1 MSRLPPLDAEKL
13 SPEQKR
19 VYDQIAGKRK
29 TVRGPFPM
37 WLRNP
42 KLAEHANQFGIAL
55 RDHSTIGRR
64 IFELCVIT
72 VCRAWSVQYAWSSH
86 APQAE
91 LQGIA
96 PEIVEAIRENRTPD
110 FKKADERVAYEVATE
125 IMATKELSQAE
136 LRQGDRAVRR
146 ARHRGVDQH
155 HRLLRHGRDF
165 PEELRRAD
173 ADRQHTTEIREE
185 TVARFEPVTV

>member
-1 MSRLPPLDAEKL
+1 MPPLDVEKL
-13 SPEQKR
+13 TPEQKR

-42 KLAEHANQFGIAL
+42 RLAEHANQFGVAL

-72 VCRAWSVQYAWSSH
+72 VCRAGSVQYAWSSH

-96 PEIVEAIRENRTPD
+96 PEIVAAIRENRKPD
-110 FKKADERVAYEVATE
+110 FKHDDERVAFEVASE
-125 IMATKELSQAE
+125 IMKTTALSQAGYDKALAQFGEQGTVE
-136 LRQGDRAVRR
+136 LISTIGYYAMVGIFLKSFDVPTPD
-146 ARHRGVDQH
+146 GSTP
-155 HRLLRHGRDF
+155 LK
-165 PEELRRAD
+165 
-173 ADRQHTTEIREE
+173 
-185 TVARFEPVTV
+185 

>member
-1 MSRLPPLDAEKL
+1 MSRLPPLEADKMSA
-13 SPEQKR
+13 EQKR

-42 KLAEHANQFGIAL
+42 KLAEHANQFGVVL

-91 LQGIA
+91 LAGIA
-96 PEIVEAIRENRTPD
+96 PEIIAAIRENRTPD
-110 FKKADERVAYEVATE
+110 FKQADERIAYEAASE
-125 IMATKELSQAE
+125 IMATKELSQATYDKAIAQFGEQGTVE
-136 LRQGDRAVRR
+136 LISTIGYYAMVGIFLKSF
-146 ARHRGVDQH
+146 GVQTPDGSTP
-155 HRLLRHGRDF
+155 LK
-165 PEELRRAD
+165 
-173 ADRQHTTEIREE
+173 
-185 TVARFEPVTV
+185 

>member
-1 MSRLPPLDAEKL
+1 MSRLPPLDADKL

-19 VYDQIAGKRK
+19 VFDQIAGNRK

-91 LQGIA
+91 LAGVSPEVIA
-96 PEIVEAIRENRTPD
+96 AIQQNRTPNFTRD
-110 FKKADERVAYEVATE
+110 DERVAYTVANE
-125 IMATKELSQAE
+125 IMATKELSKETYDMAIGQFGDQGTVE
-136 LRQGDRAVRR
+136 LISTVGYYAMVGIFLKSFDVPTPTGDKP
-146 ARHRGVDQH
+146 
-155 HRLLRHGRDF
+155 LK
-165 PEELRRAD
+165 
-173 ADRQHTTEIREE
+173 
-185 TVARFEPVTV
+185 

>member
-1 MSRLPPLDAEKL
+1 MSRMPLLDAENM

-42 KLAEHANQFGIAL
+42 KLAEHANQFGVAL

-64 IFELCVIT
+64 IFELAVIT
-72 VCRAWSVQYAWSSH
+72 VCRAESVQYAWSSH

-91 LQGIA
+91 LAGIA
-96 PEIVEAIRENRTPD
+96 PEVVAAIRDNRTPD
-110 FKKADERVAYEVATE
+110 FKQADERVAYEVAKE
-125 IMATKELSQAE
+125 IMATRELSRPLMIGPSRSSASK
-136 LRQGDRAVRR
+136 
-146 ARHRGVDQH
+146 
-155 HRLLRHGRDF
+155 
-165 PEELRRAD
+165 
-173 ADRQHTTEIREE
+173 
-185 TVARFEPVTV
+185 EPWS

>member
-1 MSRLPPLDAEKL
+1 MSRLPPLAADKL
-13 SPEQKR
+13 SPEQRR
-19 VYDQIAGKRK
+19 VYDQIAGNRK

-72 VCRAWSVQYAWSSH
+72 VCRAGSVPYAWSSH

-96 PEIVEAIRENRTPD
+96 PEIVEAIRQNRRPEFERD
-110 FKKADERVAYEVATE
+110 DERVAYEVASE
-125 IMATKELSQAE
+125 IMATKELSRA
-136 LRQGDRAVRR
+136 GYDRAIAQFGEQGTV
-146 ARHRGVDQH
+146 
-155 HRLLRHGRDF
+155 
-165 PEELRRAD
+165 EL
-173 ADRQHTTEIREE
+173 IS
-185 TVARFEPVTV
+185 TVGYYAMVGIFLKSFDVPAPNGERPFA

>member
-1 MSRLPPLDAEKL
+1 MSRMPPLAMDAL
-13 SPEQKR
+13 TPEQKR

-42 KLAEHANQFGIAL
+42 KLAEHANQFGVAL
-55 RDHSTIGRR
+55 RDHSAIGRR

-91 LQGIA
+91 KAGIA
-96 PEIVEAIRENRTPD
+96 PEIVAAIRDNRLPPFQKD
-110 FKKADERVAYEVATE
+110 DERIAYEVATE
-125 IMATKELSQAE
+125 IMKTQALSQPTYDKAVMQFGEQGIVE
-136 LRQGDRAVRR
+136 LISTIGYYAMVGIFLKSFDVRPPD
-146 ARHRGVDQH
+146 GSTP
-155 HRLLRHGRDF
+155 LK
-165 PEELRRAD
+165 
-173 ADRQHTTEIREE
+173 
-185 TVARFEPVTV
+185 

>member
-1 MSRLPPLDAEKL
+1 MSRVPPLDVDAL

-19 VYDQIAGKRK
+19 VYDQIAGKRQ
-29 TVRGPFPM
+29 TVRGPFPI

-64 IFELCVIT
+64 IFELAVIT

-91 LQGIA
+91 KAGIA
-96 PEIVEAIRENRTPD
+96 PEIVEAIRQNQKPD
-110 FKKADERVAYEVATE
+110 FQKDDERVAYEVATE
-125 IMATKELSQAE
+125 IMATKELSQASYDMAVKQFGLQGTVE
-136 LRQGDRAVRR
+136 LISTIGYYAMVGIFLKSFGVPTPTGDTP
-146 ARHRGVDQH
+146 
-155 HRLLRHGRDF
+155 LK
-165 PEELRRAD
+165 
-173 ADRQHTTEIREE
+173 
-185 TVARFEPVTV
+185 

>member
-1 MSRLPPLDAEKL
+1 MSRMPPLDTAAL

-19 VYDQIAGKRK
+19 VYDQIAGKRN

-42 KLAEHANQFGIAL
+42 KLAEHANQFGVVL
-55 RDHSTIGRR
+55 RDLSTIGRR

-91 LQGIA
+91 LAGIA
-96 PEIVEAIRENRTPD
+96 PEIVAAIRENRTPD
-110 FKKADERVAYEVATE
+110 FKRDDERVAHAVASE
-125 IMATKELSQAE
+125 IMATKALSRATYDQAIAQFGEQGTVELISTIGYYAMVGIF
-136 LRQGDRAVRR
+136 LKSFDVPTPTGDTP
-146 ARHRGVDQH
+146 
-155 HRLLRHGRDF
+155 LK
-165 PEELRRAD
+165 
-173 ADRQHTTEIREE
+173 
-185 TVARFEPVTV
+185 

>member
-1 MSRLPPLDAEKL
+1 MSRMPPLDNDTL

-19 VYDQIAGKRK
+19 VYDQITGKRK

-42 KLAEHANQFGIAL
+42 KLAEYANQFGVAL

-72 VCRAWSVQYAWSSH
+72 VCRAGSVQYAWSSH

-96 PEIVEAIRENRTPD
+96 PEIVEAIRNNRTPD
-110 FKKADERVAYEVATE
+110 FKKHDERVAYEVAKE
-125 IMATKELSQAE
+125 IMDTSGLSQAGYDKAIKQFGEQGTVE
-136 LRQGDRAVRR
+136 LISTIGYYAMVGIFLKSFDVRPPD
-146 ARHRGVDQH
+146 GSTP
-155 HRLLRHGRDF
+155 LK
-165 PEELRRAD
+165 
-173 ADRQHTTEIREE
+173 
-185 TVARFEPVTV
+185 

>member
-1 MSRLPPLDAEKL
+1 MSRLPPLDADKL
-13 SPEQKR
+13 SPEHKR
-19 VYDQIAGKRK
+19 VFDQIAGNRK

-64 IFELCVIT
+64 IFELAVIT

-96 PEIVEAIRENRTPD
+96 PEIVEAIRENRKPD
-110 FKKADERVAYEVATE
+110 FKRDDERVTHEVATE
-125 IMATKELSQAE
+125 IMATKELSQAGYDKAIAQLGEQGTVE
-136 LRQGDRAVRR
+136 LISTIGYYAMVGIFLKSFDVRPPD
-146 ARHRGVDQH
+146 GSTP
-155 HRLLRHGRDF
+155 LK
-165 PEELRRAD
+165 
-173 ADRQHTTEIREE
+173 
-185 TVARFEPVTV
+185 

>member
-1 MSRLPPLDAEKL
+1 MSRLSPLDVEEL

-19 VYDQIAGKRK
+19 VYGQIAGGRK

-64 IFELCVIT
+64 IFELAVIT

-96 PEIVEAIRENRTPD
+96 PEIIEAIRENRKPN
-110 FKKADERVAYEVATE
+110 FKRDDERVTYEVATE
-125 IMATKELSQAE
+125 IMTTKELSQAGYDKAVAQFGEQGTVE
-136 LRQGDRAVRR
+136 LISTIGYYAMVGIFLKSFDVRPPD
-146 ARHRGVDQH
+146 GSTP
-155 HRLLRHGRDF
+155 LK
-165 PEELRRAD
+165 
-173 ADRQHTTEIREE
+173 
-185 TVARFEPVTV
+185 

>member
-1 MSRLPPLDAEKL
+1 MSRMPPLADDKL

-42 KLAEHANQFGIAL
+42 KLAEHANQFGVVL
-55 RDHSTIGRR
+55 RDHSVIGRR

-72 VCRAWSVQYAWSSH
+72 VCRAGNVQYAWSSH

-91 LQGIA
+91 LAGIA
-96 PEIVEAIRENRTPD
+96 PEIVKAIQENRTPEFIKD
-110 FKKADERVAYEVATE
+110 DERIAYQTAHE
-125 IMATKELSQAE
+125 IMAAGSLSQAGYDKALAQFGEQGIVE
-136 LRQGDRAVRR
+136 LISTIGYYAMVGIFLKSFDVRPPD
-146 ARHRGVDQH
+146 GSTP
-155 HRLLRHGRDF
+155 LK
-165 PEELRRAD
+165 
-173 ADRQHTTEIREE
+173 
-185 TVARFEPVTV
+185 

>member
-1 MSRLPPLDAEKL
+1 MSRMPPLDGDKL
-13 SPEQKR
+13 SSEQKR
-19 VYDQIAGKRK
+19 VYDEVAGKRK

-64 IFELCVIT
+64 IFELAVIT
-72 VCRAWSVQYAWSSH
+72 VCRAWSVQYAWASH

-96 PEIVEAIRENRTPD
+96 PEIVAAIRENRTPD
-110 FKKADERVAYEVATE
+110 FKKADERLAYEVATE
-125 IMATKELSQAE
+125 IMTTTELSQASYDKAIAQFGEQGTVE
-136 LRQGDRAVRR
+136 LISTIGYYAMVGIFLKSF
-146 ARHRGVDQH
+146 GVQPPDGSTP
-155 HRLLRHGRDF
+155 LK
-165 PEELRRAD
+165 
-173 ADRQHTTEIREE
+173 
-185 TVARFEPVTV
+185 

>member
-1 MSRLPPLDAEKL
+1 MSRLPPLDADKL

-72 VCRAWSVQYAWSSH
+72 VCRAGSVQYAWSSH

-173 ADRQHTTEIREE
+173 ADGST
-185 TVARFEPVTV
+185 PLK